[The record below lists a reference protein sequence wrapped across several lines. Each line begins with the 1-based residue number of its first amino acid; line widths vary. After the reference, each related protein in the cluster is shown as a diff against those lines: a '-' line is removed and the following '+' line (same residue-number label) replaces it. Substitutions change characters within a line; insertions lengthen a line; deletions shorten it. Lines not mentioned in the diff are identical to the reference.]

1 VTSLNAAY
9 VNITVS
15 KPLGFSF
22 DAALSSGKNFTG
34 WRHFKQQNE

>member
-9 VNITVS
+9 VSITVS
-15 KPLGFSF
+15 KPSGLSF
-22 DAALSSGKNFTG
+22 DAALSSGKNITR